1 MQVPFTSHAF
11 KHPRATHSAL
21 DVLGYR
27 RNGAPIYT
35 IAGGNGEG
43 EGASGS
49 GGQAG
54 AGESGASGQG
64 ESGTAA
70 QGSGQGGQQSG
81 KESGTS
87 GSGTGEAVDWEAKY
101 KETLGHSR
109 EWEKRAKEN
118 KSAAEKGTEA
128 AAELEKIRQQNMSE
142 QEKAV
147 AEAEKAG
154 RTAAAQEAQ
163 AEIDKRDARLRELTL
178 KDAVRDR
185 ADKHSVKPA
194 ALLNSLSFRERIADL
209 DPADKTFGANLDD
222 AIKAELK
229 DHPEFGVQ
237 SAGKS
242 GGDLSG
248 GTGEGSAKQR
258 PTSLSA
264 AVRGTF
270 NT

>member
-1 MQVPFTSHAF
+1 MQVPFTRSRAF
-11 KHPRATHSAL
+11 KHPLATYSAL

-27 RNGAPIYT
+27 RNGAPIYA

-64 ESGTAA
+64 EGGTAA
-70 QGSGQGGQQSG
+70 SQSGQPAG
-81 KESGTS
+81 KESGKS
-87 GSGTGEAVDWEAKY
+87 GSGTGEAIDWEAKY

-118 KSAAEKGTEA
+118 KSAAEKGAEA

-163 AEIDKRDARLRELTL
+163 AEIEKRDARLRELTL
-178 KDAVRDR
+178 REAVRDR
-185 ADKHSVKPA
+185 ADKHSAKPA

-237 SAGKS
+237 TAGKS
-242 GGDLSG
+242 GADLSG
-248 GTGEGSAKQR
+248 GTGEGAAKQR